1 MRTTLNIDDRVLRRL
16 KREAERSGVSLTEM
30 VNRALELGVQ
40 RLHPEAEGAPYRCP
54 VFSMGLPASEAF
66 DLDKALDLA
75 AYLED
80 DETLRKL
87 RLRK

>member
-30 VNRALELGVQ
+30 VNRTLELGVE
-40 RLHPEAEGAPYRCP
+40 RLHPEAREAPYRCP
-54 VFSMGLPASEAF
+54 TFSMGVPASGAL
-66 DLDKALDLA
+66 DLDKALDFA
-75 AYLED
+75 AFLED
-80 DETLRKL
+80 EETLRKL